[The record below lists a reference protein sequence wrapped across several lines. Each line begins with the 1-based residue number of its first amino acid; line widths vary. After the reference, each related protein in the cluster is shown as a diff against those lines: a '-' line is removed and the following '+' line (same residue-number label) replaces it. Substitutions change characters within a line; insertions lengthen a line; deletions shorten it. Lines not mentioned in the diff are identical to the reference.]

1 MTSLVPLSATVAEP
15 EALSTLP
22 TPARPRVDPS
32 DVVVP
37 DGYRVEVVLV
47 GLSMPCGMGFAE
59 DGTLYVLEGGSTWPT
74 RPYVPARIL
83 RLDPDGHLGVVAE
96 EALGGPRHVAVHGDA
111 LLVSCKGGRH
121 ARIDHID
128 IATGSSRVLV
138 DGLPNGGWHE
148 PGGPVFG
155 PDGLMYFAQ
164 GSVSQQGVVLP
175 QGFQVDLAR
184 HMGVH
189 DVPGE
194 DVVLTGNNV
203 QTYDPTAPYPYLVET
218 GPFKPF
224 RTPARRG
231 EVVRGSLKCS
241 SGLWRAQPDGTE
253 MELVAWGLRNPYGM
267 AFGED
272 GDLYVTDNDFE
283 ETGDRAIRGDP
294 DRIWRIDAARTPHGS
309 IDRPAWYGFPDVCGD
324 GLPAWHES
332 HLPRRGRP
340 AEPLI
345 EDPPP
350 WAGPAVFLEKPHSA
364 MAGLD
369 VSRSDSFGYRGRL
382 FACEWGTLAPMNS
395 PDPADLEHGFR
406 VVAVDPADG
415 TSESFMRNPRPGPA
429 SALGTG
435 GLERPVDAKF
445 APDGS
450 LYVLDFGVSR
460 VMETTNMSYGH
471 TGVLWRVVRDGS
483 RP

>member
-1 MTSLVPLSATVAEP
+1 M
-15 EALSTLP
+15 
-22 TPARPRVDPS
+22 
-32 DVVVP
+32 VP

-59 DGTLYVLEGGSTWPT
+59 DGTLYVLQGGSTWPT

-96 EALGGPRHVAVHGDA
+96 EGLGGPRHVAVHGDA

-121 ARIDHID
+121 ARIDRID
-128 IATGSSRVLV
+128 LASGRTEVLI

-175 QGFQVDLAR
+175 QGFQVDVAR
-184 HMGVH
+184 HIGVH

-194 DVVLTGNNV
+194 DVLLTGNNV

-224 RTPARRG
+224 GTPARRG
-231 EVVRGSLKCS
+231 EVVPGALKCS
-241 SGLWRAQPDGTE
+241 SGVWRAQPDGSE

-272 GDLYVTDNDFE
+272 GNLYVTDNDFE
-283 ETGDRAIRGDP
+283 ETGDRAIRADP

-309 IDRPAWYGFPDVCGD
+309 IDRPACTRWRGCAPGEVAMPDTD
-324 GLPAWHES
+324 APATPGPEEDVVDPCCSPSTRASSSSSCWS
-332 HLPRRGRP
+332 SAAPATPAGRRSTTWSGSSPRTRPPRR
-340 AEPLI
+340 
-345 EDPPP
+345 
-350 WAGPAVFLEKPHSA
+350 
-364 MAGLD
+364 
-369 VSRSDSFGYRGRL
+369 RSSTR
-382 FACEWGTLAPMNS
+382 W
-395 PDPADLEHGFR
+395 
-406 VVAVDPADG
+406 
-415 TSESFMRNPRPGPA
+415 PGPYPVA
-429 SALGTG
+429 AATPWSTTG
-435 GLERPVDAKF
+435 STRNARP
-445 APDGS
+445 
-450 LYVLDFGVSR
+450 R
-460 VMETTNMSYGH
+460 
-471 TGVLWRVVRDGS
+471 RR
-483 RP
+483 